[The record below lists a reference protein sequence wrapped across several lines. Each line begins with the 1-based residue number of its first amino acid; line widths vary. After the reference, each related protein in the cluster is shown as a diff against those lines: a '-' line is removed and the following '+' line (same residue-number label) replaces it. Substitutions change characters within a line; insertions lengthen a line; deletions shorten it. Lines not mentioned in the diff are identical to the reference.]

1 MPVTLYNRQ
10 RQILDFI
17 AQYIQ
22 ANSYSPTLQEIAR
35 ALGVRS
41 LATVHEHLQA
51 MERKGVIKK
60 YEGSVR
66 GIEITDKTAAMRNS
80 NQDVAIDLPVL
91 GFIAAGQPIEPY
103 TDPNA
108 TFSVPPALINSKKRC
123 FVLQVKGDSM
133 IEAGIYD
140 RDYVVIEQTDTA
152 TNGEVVVALL
162 DNGFATLKRF
172 FKEATRVRLEPA
184 NSSMSP
190 IFVTGDKVRIQ
201 GKCVGVIRK
210 FGLAT

>member
-1 MPVTLYNRQ
+1 M
-10 RQILDFI
+10 

-22 ANSYSPTLQEIAR
+22 TNGYSPTLQEIAK

-41 LATVHEHLQA
+41 LATVHEHLQT
-51 MERKGVIKK
+51 MEKKGVIKK
-60 YEGSVR
+60 YEGAVR
-66 GIEITDKTAAMRNS
+66 GIEILDKNAADRTS
-80 NQDVAIDLPVL
+80 SGDVAVELPVL

-108 TFSVPPALINSKKRC
+108 TFGVPPSMVNSKRRC

-140 RDYVVIEQTDTA
+140 RDYVVIEQTEQA
-152 TNGEVVVALL
+152 INGDVVVALL

-184 NSSMSP
+184 NSTMSP
-190 IFVTGDKVRIQ
+190 IFVTGDKVKIQ
-201 GKCVGVIRK
+201 GRCVGVIRK
-210 FGLAT
+210 FGFA

>member
-17 AQYIQ
+17 TQYIQ
-22 ANSYSPTLQEIAR
+22 SNGYSPTLQEIAK

-41 LATVHEHLQA
+41 LATVHEHLET
-51 MERKGVIKK
+51 MENKGVIKR
-60 YEGSVR
+60 YSGSVR
-66 GIEITDKTAAMRNS
+66 GIDILDKTAAKRTS
-80 NQDVAIDLPVL
+80 SEAAIDLPVL
-91 GFIAAGQPIEPY
+91 GFIAAGQPIEPH

-108 TFSVPPALINSKKRC
+108 TFSVPPSMVSPKKRC

-140 RDYVVIEQTDTA
+140 QDYVVIEQTEQA
-152 TNGEVVVALL
+152 ANGDVVVALL

-172 FKEATRVRLEPA
+172 FKETTRIRLEPA
-184 NSSMSP
+184 NSTMSP
-190 IFVTGDKVRIQ
+190 IFVAGDKVRIQ
-201 GKCVGVIRK
+201 GRCVGVIRK
-210 FGLAT
+210 FGLTN